1 MAEEKTNKVVWG
13 KDKFTEMV
21 KEYGDRIA
29 KISDEVEKDLKKM
42 LEESE
47 EVNLFIEKTDKKKAE
62 LKKVMEKALTEQGAF
77 SSIIAYDLGVSVMS
91 EDEWKDLD
99 NMTSLISE
107 DGEDNYDEDIGGTNR
122 ADLNEYEIKAIEKAA
137 SPYLTR
143 FMEQTKKNL
152 YDAAVSFIIRGPG
165 LTDFGIFKG
174 VFELIYESLSEDFVE
189 RLGKLYNSDEKFRKA
204 YSAITDILTKEK
216 VNIVKKIEDL
226 ANKVAGR
233 AIEEYEKDVVPE
245 KTEEQYTNSRI
256 GSIDDGA
263 GAEGSELIIGRE
275 KGIDKKNRLKNLADT
290 SEQSQTDRSR
300 NIQNFFKNQ
309 KNERP
314 HYTQNNNWVE
324 DYISEEPDPTGEQ
337 VKPAAEFEKQETQ
350 KKFTRV
356 VEASAKDITTFRA
369 LVNIISILMSKS
381 YRSLILSELKLKHRH
396 SARAVEEL
404 TGFVEF
410 VNDKSKSVSQED
422 LPKIVAEYYLEY
434 CTNADINSIPS
445 LIYMVSAAIS
455 AYSMNSGPGR
465 LKNPKIVKVKKINK
479 ANKVNEVN
487 ELNRELIE
495 DINGTLKNS
504 GIQFLENSQGLI
516 KYKNQYIDYLKF
528 LQSLDN
534 KEVIKNLREV
544 DIQLDLKPENE
555 EFVDVKM
562 FKQLLDGIIENDYLK
577 KEFVTKEPIKS
588 VAPGNPVKPEQSNIK
603 PNEVRKNNDNNK

>member
-99 NMTSLISE
+99 NMTSLMSE

-152 YDAAVSFIIRGPG
+152 YDAAVSFITRGPG
-165 LTDFGIFKG
+165 LTDFNIFKG

-226 ANKVAGR
+226 ANKVAGK
-233 AIEEYEKDVVPE
+233 EKSNDIAESNILADKLDNLRKGVRDARKSLKVVPKIE
-245 KTEEQYTNSRI
+245 NS
-256 GSIDDGA
+256 DDNGT
-263 GAEGSELIIGRE
+263 
-275 KGIDKKNRLKNLADT
+275 K
-290 SEQSQTDRSR
+290 
-300 NIQNFFKNQ
+300 
-309 KNERP
+309 
-314 HYTQNNNWVE
+314 QNNNNPVNE
-324 DYISEEPDPTGEQ
+324 
-337 VKPAAEFEKQETQ
+337 
-350 KKFTRV
+350 
-356 VEASAKDITTFRA
+356 SADLKDITTFRA

-381 YRSLILSELKLKHRH
+381 YKSLILSELKLKHRH

-516 KYKNQYIDYLKF
+516 KYKDQYIDYLKF

-534 KEVIKNLREV
+534 KDVIKNLREV
-544 DIQLDLKPENE
+544 DIELDLKPENE

-577 KEFVTKEPIKS
+577 NEFVNNKTDKI
-588 VAPGNPVKPEQSNIK
+588 EQSNIK